1 MQSGPNN
8 QQATLLP
15 RPLPPPLTHCVHV
28 GAGDGGVHLVAVV
41 DADLQAAHAAG
52 HGTLWLI
59 NAQRTAV
66 GSATPCTRTTRP
78 CPAAGDAHALAV
90 DHLPWLPVPI
100 SRSQPCLCHHTGF
113 LGSSMAPYS
122 YPSSRRKQ
130 TGLMTPVTNGH
141 AHQICTH
148 ICSHTPIDVWCNMTN
163 ALHSPPPALQ
173 PPPTTQ
179 HLLLQLGHQAA
190 GPTKTGG
197 IGGTGRL
204 LCGQYLS

>member
-1 MQSGPNN
+1 M
-8 QQATLLP
+8 
-15 RPLPPPLTHCVHV
+15 
-28 GAGDGGVHLVAVV
+28 HLVAVV
-41 DADLQAAHAAG
+41 DTDLQAAHAAG
-52 HGTLWLI
+52 HGTLWLT
-59 NAQRTAV
+59 NAPRTAV
-66 GSATPCTRTTRP
+66 ESATPCTRTTRP
-78 CPAAGDAHALAV
+78 CPAAGDAHALAA

-122 YPSSRRKQ
+122 YSSSQRKQ

-141 AHQICTH
+141 ARRR
-148 ICSHTPIDVWCNMTN
+148 CNQHGVTAFSTDGTTYN
-163 ALHSPPPALQ
+163 SAPHSPPPALQ
-173 PPPTTQ
+173 PPPTAPRACQ
-179 HLLLQLGHQAA
+179 RLLLQLGHQAA